1 MWGNDQPGI
10 FNYSARTSCS
20 TNKAMPPFHYEAA
33 TYDGQKTS
41 GTLEAV
47 DRRDAL
53 LQLDRMDLQ
62 PITLTQKGGVGR
74 SDTSMDLGVPRLNS
88 KQIIIFTEDLCDL
101 LESGLQLDPAV
112 AVLEKRQSS
121 SSIRSVAGRIRKQL
135 REGHNFSNALAQATP
150 SFSQLYC
157 SIAEA
162 GETGGI
168 LPRILRQHVV
178 FLNALAELRAKA
190 IQALIYP
197 AFILLA
203 GGLVMILFVTQL
215 VPQLEQLFSQTGNA
229 PPVLT
234 QMLMATSSFVL
245 HYWWLLLGAVFVGM
259 VAVKLGIQ
267 SESGKLWWGRTQQA
281 MPGVGPILRAHF
293 LAQFSKTLGSLLAN
307 GIPLLAA
314 LKLIR
319 NGIANPYY
327 GAALDRGI
335 RDVGDGASLSMAL
348 QKSEAFPPLFLDLVT
363 VGEQTGQLARSLEKA
378 SNRFE
383 KEMDVKIRQLIGMI
397 GPAVI
402 IVLAFVVGVVT
413 YSVITSIFEAVQ
425 GVRSRF

>member
-1 MWGNDQPGI
+1 
-10 FNYSARTSCS
+10 
-20 TNKAMPPFHYEAA
+20 MPAFHYEAA
-33 TYDGQKTS
+33 TLDGRKTS
-41 GTLEAV
+41 GSLDAA

-53 LQLDRMDLQ
+53 MQLDRMDLQ
-62 PITLTQKGGVGR
+62 PITLTQKGKITEVA
-74 SDTSMDLGVPRLNS
+74 TEPGVPKLNS
-88 KQIIIFTEDLCDL
+88 KQIILFTEDLCDL

-121 SSIRSVAGRIRKQL
+121 SAIRSVASRIRKQL
-135 REGHNFSNALAQATP
+135 REGHNFSNALAFSSP

-168 LPRILRQHVV
+168 LPRIMRQHVI
-178 FLNALAELRAKA
+178 FLHALSELRSKA

-203 GGLVMILFVTQL
+203 GCLVLVLFVTQL
-215 VPQLEQLFSQTGNA
+215 VPQLESLFGQTGKE

-234 QMLMATSSFVL
+234 QMLMGISSFML
-245 HYWWLLLGAVFVGM
+245 QYWWLLAAAAFIGFTGFQLA
-259 VAVKLGIQ
+259 IQ
-267 SESGKLWWGRTQQA
+267 SESGKFWWGRTRQT
-281 MPGVGPILRAHF
+281 MPGFGPIMKAHF

-314 LKLIR
+314 LKLVR
-319 NGIANPYY
+319 NGITNPYY
-327 GAALDRGI
+327 AEALDRGI

-348 QKSEAFPPLFLDLVT
+348 KKTDTFPALFLDLVT

-378 SNRFE
+378 SERFE
-383 KEMDVKIRQLIGMI
+383 KEMDVKIRQLIAMI

-402 IVLAFVVGVVT
+402 ILLAFIVGVVT
-413 YSVITSIFEAVQ
+413 YSVVTSIFEAVQ

>member
-1 MWGNDQPGI
+1 
-10 FNYSARTSCS
+10 
-20 TNKAMPPFHYEAA
+20 MPAFQYEAA
-33 TYDGQKTS
+33 TLQGQKTS
-41 GTLEAV
+41 GTLDAV

-53 LQLDRMDLQ
+53 MQLDRMDLQ
-62 PITLTQKGGVGR
+62 PITLSQKGRITEVTAD
-74 SDTSMDLGVPRLNS
+74 SGVPKISS
-88 KQIIIFTEDLCDL
+88 KQIILFTEDLCDL
-101 LESGLQLDPAV
+101 LESGLQLDPAI

-121 SSIRSVAGRIRKQL
+121 SAIRSVASRIRKQL
-135 REGHNFSNALAQATP
+135 REGHNFSTALSQSSP

-168 LPRILRQHVV
+168 LPRIMRQHVI
-178 FLNALAELRAKA
+178 FLNALSELQSKA

-203 GGLVMILFVTQL
+203 GCLVMILFVTQL
-215 VPQLEQLFSQTGNA
+215 VPQLEQLFTQTGNE
-229 PPVLT
+229 PPILT
-234 QMLMATSSFVL
+234 QILMVTSSFML
-245 HYWWLLLGAVFVGM
+245 SYWWLI
-259 VAVKLGIQ
+259 VAIIVIGFASFQLAIQ
-267 SESGKLWWGRTQQA
+267 SESGKLWWGRTRQA
-281 MPGVGPILRAHF
+281 MPGFGPILKAHF

-314 LKLIR
+314 LKLVR
-319 NGIANPYY
+319 NGITNPFY
-327 GAALDRGI
+327 GEALDRGI

-348 QKSEAFPPLFLDLVT
+348 KKSGAFPALFLDLVT
-363 VGEQTGQLARSLEKA
+363 VGEQTGQLARSLEK
-378 SNRFE
+378 SSERFE
-383 KEMDVKIRQLIGMI
+383 KEMDVKIRQLIAMI

-413 YSVITSIFEAVQ
+413 YSVVTSIFEAVQ

>member
-1 MWGNDQPGI
+1 
-10 FNYSARTSCS
+10 
-20 TNKAMPPFHYEAA
+20 MPAFQYEAA
-33 TYDGQKTS
+33 TLDGKKTS
-41 GTLEAV
+41 GSLEAN

-53 LQLDRMDLQ
+53 MQLDRMDLQ
-62 PITLTQKGGVGR
+62 PIRLTQKGGITEATAD
-74 SDTSMDLGVPRLNS
+74 SGVPKLSS
-88 KQIIIFTEDLCDL
+88 KQIILFTEDLCDL

-112 AVLEKRQSS
+112 AILEKRQSS
-121 SSIRSVAGRIRKQL
+121 SAIRSVSSRIRKQL
-135 REGHNFSNALAQATP
+135 REWHNFSNALAQSSP

-168 LPRILRQHVV
+168 LPRIMRQHVI
-178 FLNALAELRAKA
+178 FLNALSELRAKA

-203 GGLVMILFVTQL
+203 GCLVMILFVTQL
-215 VPQLEQLFSQTGNA
+215 VPQLEQLFSQTGNE
-229 PPVLT
+229 PPILT
-234 QMLMATSSFVL
+234 QMLMGVSGFMLS
-245 HYWWLLLGAVFVGM
+245 YWWLILAAVVIGF
-259 VAVKLGIQ
+259 ASFQLAIQ
-267 SESGKLWWGRTQQA
+267 SDSGKLWWGRARQA
-281 MPGVGPILRAHF
+281 APGFGPILKAHF

-314 LKLIR
+314 LKLVR
-319 NGIANPYY
+319 NGVTNPFY
-327 GAALDRGI
+327 GGALDRSI

-348 QKSEAFPPLFLDLVT
+348 KKTDAFPALFLDLVT

-378 SNRFE
+378 SDRFE
-383 KEMDVKIRQLIGMI
+383 KEMDVKIRQLIAMI

-413 YSVITSIFEAVQ
+413 YSVVTSIFEAVQ